1 MPSDSDT
8 SDLGEVSEEEE
19 LHHTDAL
26 PLEIKNV
33 SDDGEEEVDES
44 GNDTALKNKQMA
56 PYIIYRREHID
67 GEKNIPQLVPLK
79 LMRIHSAQFLMMLP
93 NGLH

>member
-33 SDDGEEEVDES
+33 SDDEEEEVDES
-44 GNDTALKNKQMA
+44 GNHTALKNKQMA
-56 PYIIYRREHID
+56 LYIIYRREHID